1 MVRKHDHMKRRE
13 KSGDGVPFI
22 DVRFKRDGH

>member
-1 MVRKHDHMKRRE
+1 MVRKDDYMKRRE

-22 DVRFKRDGH
+22 DVHFKRDGH